1 MGEVASGG
9 HALAACL
16 MDTQIPTVVSLKW
29 YWHKINWEMQSS
41 FNKET
46 DSNLDNIR
54 LYKGW
59 KKENKKMH
67 FFKEI
72 AVFNF
77 TSHFI

>member
-9 HALAACL
+9 HVLAVCL
-16 MDTQIPTVVSLKW
+16 MDTQTPTVVILKW
-29 YWHKINWEMQSS
+29 YWHKINWEMQSA

-46 DSNLDNIR
+46 QSNLDNIR

-59 KKENKKMH
+59 KKENKMH
-67 FFKEI
+67 FFKEM